1 MKIAV
6 FTDVHGNLKALKS
19 VLEQIKNKKAD
30 KTIFLVTKCI
40 SRIFYFQTL
49 TRRIRSYNYQA

>member
-49 TRRIRSYNYQA
+49 MHRIHSCNYQA